1 MDTAPS
7 PRDRFRAFS
16 KEYVPLID
24 RSMHGFLE
32 VKKKDSRLPVITEMY
47 GLLDEYCCREGK
59 RIRPLIMLISCFGYQ
74 RGKKPE
80 DAVKIASVIEMMH
93 SFLLIQDDIIDRS
106 ELRRGGRSLHL
117 VCADRYGENSHN
129 RNLGNDLALVLADIL
144 FAAAVEI
151 IAASSVPPRVKDRFM
166 GIFAS
171 TYEVTAWGQVL
182 DILNSRSKKI
192 ENPGETAITVA
203 TMKTAYYTVYYPML
217 MGYMLAGRNA
227 DQEKELIRDFSLPL
241 GLAFQIRDDILGVFG
256 SKEDTGKPTN
266 SDIMEGKVTILI
278 NSTIEKLGPRDRKK
292 FMALFTKNRKT
303 RRDVDTIRHMIDTSG
318 SREVVVERHWEL
330 VEQSRHLLSRLNMS
344 EELRETMAGLVELVA
359 KI

>member
-7 PRDRFRAFS
+7 PRDRFKAFS

-24 RSMHGFLE
+24 LSMHGFLE
-32 VKKKDSRLPVITEMY
+32 VKKKDSQLPVITDMY

-74 RGKKPE
+74 RGRKLE
-80 DAVKIASVIEMMH
+80 DVLKIASVIEMMH

-106 ELRRGGRSLHL
+106 DLRRGGKSLHL
-117 VCADRYGENSHN
+117 VCAGLYGENSHN
-129 RNLGNDLALVLADIL
+129 RNIGNDLALVLADIL

-151 IAASSVPPRVKDRFM
+151 IAASSVPPRVKDRFL

-182 DILNSRSKKI
+182 DILNSRAKNI
-192 ENPGETAITVA
+192 ENPADAAITVA

-217 MGYMLAGRNA
+217 MGYVLAGRNA

-241 GLAFQIRDDILGVFG
+241 GLAFQIRDDIIGVFG
-256 SKEDTGKPTN
+256 SKKDTGKPSN
-266 SDIMEGKVTILI
+266 SDIMEGKMTILV
-278 NSTIEKLGPRDRKK
+278 NSAIEKLNPRERKK
-292 FMALFTKNRKT
+292 FLALFTKNKKA
-303 RRDVDTIRHMIDTSG
+303 VHEVETIRHMIDASG
-318 SREVVVERHWEL
+318 AREAVVERHWEL
-330 VEQSRHLLSRLNMS
+330 VEQSRHLLSRLNLS
-344 EELRETMAGLVELVA
+344 EEYRETMTGLVELVA